1 VGWAVIQAREY
12 VGMQINHLY
21 TFDRIQKGIR
31 HRKQAAGNSIH
42 LQLIGTSIPFPSRI
56 FTSFSAALTILLEK
70 NQGTGLQLSIEFD
83 SPRPAIK
90 MFDRSRTKVAMC
102 THHFKGI
109 KMKDDKTR
117 EQLIAELKELRQLLD
132 DPPRAFNRQL
142 QEFLELLPDAAL
154 VIDLQGKV
162 IAWNHAME
170 EMTGIS
176 KTDMLGKGDYVYAT
190 PFYGEPRP
198 ILADLVIK
206 NSEEHIGLYDVI
218 ERQDKLLI
226 GEFSLPRN
234 RDGRGARFWARASP
248 LYDKNRDLIGAVELI
263 RDITELKQ
271 VKSVLLKREADLE
284 EKASQL
290 KEINTALKVLLKRRE
305 EDKKEIEESLLSNV
319 KESILPFLEK
329 LKKTRLDE
337 KQRTYLEIVESQL
350 REIVS
355 PLLKRLSSRFTGLT
369 PMEIKVAK
377 LITEGRTSKEIAEIL
392 GVAEQTV
399 LTHRNNL
406 RAKLGLRNE
415 KANLRSHLMSLT

>member
-1 VGWAVIQAREY
+1 
-12 VGMQINHLY
+12 
-21 TFDRIQKGIR
+21 
-31 HRKQAAGNSIH
+31 
-42 LQLIGTSIPFPSRI
+42 
-56 FTSFSAALTILLEK
+56 
-70 NQGTGLQLSIEFD
+70 
-83 SPRPAIK
+83 